1 MNKILSSLIFLMIFF
16 AWWCALIIGLSWDE
30 YFHHING
37 LVRYNFLTSL
47 GDFQKFEFRN
57 NKFYPGL
64 YDTISYA
71 FGQIFLFINKKFYVQ
86 NIDLIMH
93 VVNISFSSLSIL
105 GLYLLTKEIFNKK
118 IALFSVLLT
127 LLNPFFFGHMGMNSK
142 DIIVF
147 FSFIWFCYFFYL
159 YCKKEDKIFKNLI
172 LASLCIGFG
181 CGVRLTFLIVIFP
194 TIIIG
199 FIFLI
204 KKYKSNYLNLVKRLS
219 LHIPIVFI
227 ITIFL
232 VILCWPHF
240 IVELQRG
247 NFIEFTSLIINNT
260 INWIDGPKIGLIN
273 GEFYEVFNTPKTYFL
288 DVIIFRL
295 PFYFTFLLICSYFL
309 IFSKKINTNNEIEN
323 FGKKFI
329 SLNIIAFFSI
339 VLALILSVNV
349 YDNLRLFL
357 FIIPFLSII
366 SSIALNYFLENFKNY
381 TQIKVVTIFVFFL
394 FSLSFYRFI
403 ILTPYQYTY
412 VNYSYLKLENSIGKF
427 EHDYWGSSYKELVKK
442 IKENYS
448 KEEIDKF
455 KIADCGGGD
464 FTLIYYLNK
473 YLGVKK
479 TFSNIDVLDQ
489 ATHIVMNNRAFLD
502 VFENEHVKDL
512 VNEKGSMLVKDME
525 KVSRAPNIR
534 QTCFDYKPF
543 SGKNAV
549 VVSRDGLPLTI
560 FREVDK

>member
-1 MNKILSSLIFLMIFF
+1 MNKILSSLIILMIFF

-93 VVNISFSSLSIL
+93 VVNISFSSLSIF
-105 GLYLLTKEIFNKK
+105 GLYLLTKKIFNKK
-118 IALFSVLLT
+118 IALLSVLLT

-172 LASLCIGFG
+172 LASLFIGFG

-194 TIIIG
+194 AIILG

-204 KKYKSNYLNLVKRLS
+204 KKYKSNYLTLVKRLS

-240 IVELQRG
+240 IVELQKG
-247 NFIEFTSLIINNT
+247 NFIEFTSLIIKNT

-273 GEFYEVFNTPKTYFL
+273 GEFYEVFNTPRTYFL
-288 DVIIFRL
+288 DLIIFRL
-295 PFYFTFLLICSYFL
+295 PFYFTFLLISAYFL
-309 IFSKKINTNNEIEN
+309 IFSKKINTNNEIEY
-323 FGKKFI
+323 FGEKFI
-329 SLNIIAFFSI
+329 VLNIIAFFPI
-339 VLALILSVNV
+339 VLALFLRVNI

-366 SSIALNYFLENFKNY
+366 SALALNYFFENFKNY
-381 TQIKVVTIFVFFL
+381 TQVKVITVFVFFL
-394 FSLSFYRFI
+394 FSLSFYRFV

-427 EHDYWGSSYKELVKK
+427 
-442 IKENYS
+442 
-448 KEEIDKF
+448 
-455 KIADCGGGD
+455 
-464 FTLIYYLNK
+464 
-473 YLGVKK
+473 
-479 TFSNIDVLDQ
+479 
-489 ATHIVMNNRAFLD
+489 
-502 VFENEHVKDL
+502 
-512 VNEKGSMLVKDME
+512 
-525 KVSRAPNIR
+525 
-534 QTCFDYKPF
+534 
-543 SGKNAV
+543 
-549 VVSRDGLPLTI
+549 
-560 FREVDK
+560 